1 MTKPFRPML
10 ASPAEV
16 SSLRFPVLAS
26 PKLDGF
32 RVLAMDGKPMTR
44 SMKLVPNRHVQRVF
58 SEWGDVLE
66 GLDGELIVGEPTA
79 KDVFEQTTSQLR
91 REEGE
96 PEFTFHVF
104 DLWNRDGV
112 YYRDRLA
119 ELQDRKLS
127 KRLMPWIRVVPHVPL
142 ADARQ
147 LEVFET
153 KLLEQGYEGVMLRC
167 PLGPYKQGRSSA
179 REGWLLKVKRYEDA
193 EAVVI
198 DFEEEMHNANEA
210 FTSEI
215 GRTKRS
221 TAQEGLI
228 GKGRLG
234 ALVVKGVNGPFKDA
248 SFNIGTGFDA
258 AQRTAFWADRANL
271 KGQVVTYK
279 YFSVGAKDAPRHPV
293 FKGFREA
300 FDLIDAA

>member
-1 MTKPFRPML
+1 VTKPFRPML
-10 ASPAEV
+10 ASPADL
-16 SSLRFPVLAS
+16 SALRFPVLAS

-58 SEWGDVLE
+58 AEWSDVLE
-66 GLDGELIVGEPTA
+66 GLDGELIVGDPTA

-104 DLWNRDGV
+104 DLWNYEGAP
-112 YYRDRLA
+112 YRDRLA
-119 ELQDRKLS
+119 ELTSRKLNGH
-127 KRLMPWIRVVPHVPL
+127 LLPWIKVVPHVPL
-142 ADARQ
+142 ADTRQ

-153 KLLEQGYEGVMLRC
+153 KLLEEGYEGVMLRC
-167 PLGPYKQGRSSA
+167 PLGPYKQGRSSV

-193 EAVVI
+193 EAEVI
-198 DFEEEMHNANEA
+198 GYEEEMHNGNEA

-228 GKGRLG
+228 GKSRLG
-234 ALVVKGVNGPFKDA
+234 ALVVKGLNGPFAGA

-258 AQRTAFWADRANL
+258 AQRSSFWAFREDL
-271 KGQVVTYK
+271 KGRVVTYK
-279 YFSVGAKDAPRHPV
+279 YFAVGAKDAPRHPV

-300 FDLIDAA
+300 FDLSDAA